1 MENTHVKWTFQGGV
15 KLCTNVNKYWL
26 RETITYGEQEFTGI
40 LLRHTLGESGIER
53 HCVVIKEKVG
63 CGNIRCGKQL
73 KGKGVFVIWRRG
85 EKLQESFI
93 NLKVVSVVL

>member
-1 MENTHVKWTFQGGV
+1 MENTRVKWTFQGGV

-53 HCVVIKEKVG
+53 HCVVIKDMT
-63 CGNIRCGKQL
+63 QL
-73 KGKGVFVIWRRG
+73 SMRDGYQTLDTDIV
-85 EKLQESFI
+85 
-93 NLKVVSVVL
+93 